1 MNANGVITT
10 ILHSIDMIYNVS
22 VRLMML
28 IAIIWWIIIGTT
40 VADNQ
45 INDVA
50 PVEVENVPILTGT
63 ASWYDYTLNINWVE
77 KEWSKNHST
86 CAMRDKEH
94 RYQMFRVCAKAT
106 GKCIDCKLNDYW
118 PARQD
123 RVIDLSSYAFRQLWV
138 PLSRGLTEV
147 EIYSI

>member
-1 MNANGVITT
+1 MLSI
-10 ILHSIDMIYNVS
+10 ILWLIMSVS
-22 VRLMML
+22 
-28 IAIIWWIIIGTT
+28 T
-40 VADNQ
+40 VQWNY
-45 INDVA
+45 INDVE

-63 ASWYDYTLNINWVE
+63 ASWYDYTLNINWE
-77 KEWSKNHST
+77 EREWSKNHST

-94 RYQMFRVCAKAT
+94 RYQMFKVCAKAT
-106 GKCIDCKLNDYW
+106 GKCIECKLNDYG
-118 PARQD
+118 PQRED